1 MLDRRPAHSRMAAA
15 TERRIVPLALART
28 IQYAPR
34 TSAAPGLVAT
44 VPDEPADHRPN
55 I

>member
-1 MLDRRPAHSRMAAA
+1 MLDRRPAHLRMAAA
-15 TERRIVPLALART
+15 THRRIVALALART

-44 VPDEPADHRPN
+44 VPDERADHQPN

>member
-15 TERRIVPLALART
+15 THRRFVALALART

-34 TSAAPGLVAT
+34 TIAAPGLVAA
-44 VPDEPADHRPN
+44 VPDEHADHRPN